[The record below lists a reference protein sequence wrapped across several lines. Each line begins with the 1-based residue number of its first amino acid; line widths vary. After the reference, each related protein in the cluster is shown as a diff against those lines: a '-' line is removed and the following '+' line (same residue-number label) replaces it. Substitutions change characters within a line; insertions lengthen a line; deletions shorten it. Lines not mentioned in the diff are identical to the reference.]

1 MSAGTSNT
9 GHTLTPPPPTLS
21 PSDFPGFRASCYP
34 GPRLV
39 SETLSQHWNLYQW
52 VVAHYFFPIQEP
64 KICVAL
70 SGNFQNFGKC
80 VKVSFHLPW
89 ASLLC
94 LSPQCSSKT
103 MHPTR
108 EAGVQA
114 VRGLLLLHRCV
125 SHQKKSLTLITTH
138 HIGNVLGPQ
147 TIDLKLVLIKIVCFN
162 FNKRI

>member
-39 SETLSQHWNLYQW
+39 SETLSHHWNFRA
-52 VVAHYFFPIQEP
+52 VVAQHFFPFQEP
-64 KICVAL
+64 RICPAKPAHL
-70 SGNFQNFGKC
+70 HNFGKS

-89 ASLLC
+89 ASLVC

-108 EAGVQA
+108 EAAGVQA
-114 VRGLLLLHRCV
+114 VPGLLLLLHRCV

-138 HIGNVLGPQ
+138 PIGIVLGPQ
-147 TIDLKLVLIKIVCFN
+147 TFE
-162 FNKRI
+162 